1 VLINA
6 VFGNPAIQ
14 DLLDG
19 TEKLWSFAFRQLICE
34 LIEHSVYI
42 LTNKPLAI
50 VLIMVTCQIPYQG
63 TLKHCDAPVCIGC
76 KDSNMRMG
84 YNAE

>member
-6 VFGNPAIQ
+6 VFRNPAIQ

-19 TEKLWSFAFRQLICE
+19 SEKLWSFAFRELICE
-34 LIEHSVYI
+34 LIENSVYI
-42 LTNKPLAI
+42 LANEPLAV
-50 VLIMVTCQIPYQG
+50 VLVVVNCHIPYQG
-63 TLKHCDAPVCIGC
+63 ALKHCNASVFICR

-84 YNAE
+84 DNTE